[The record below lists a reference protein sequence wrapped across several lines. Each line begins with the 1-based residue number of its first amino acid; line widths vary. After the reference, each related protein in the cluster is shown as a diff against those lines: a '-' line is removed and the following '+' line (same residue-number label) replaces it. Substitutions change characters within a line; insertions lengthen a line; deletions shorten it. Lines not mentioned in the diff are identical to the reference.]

1 MNCGGDA
8 TGATATTIGGGDGMD
23 YPDRWKEKLADEE
36 ERQEIATRHWRPNLW
51 HVLVLLALMI
61 VSAVAFWPGGC
72 AAGG

>member
-1 MNCGGDA
+1 
-8 TGATATTIGGGDGMD
+8 MD